1 MKEMTM
7 EKTLTIQIPG
17 QDKIQVEMKEGKQYL
32 HFQGCHDFTSL
43 MISFKKN
50 FGVNVSQWP
59 LPKGQS
65 HSEMIMREL
74 ILKLQGKWQYPYAEE
89 ELCHCRH
96 VSRETV
102 DVAILNGAHSTDLA
116 SQWTGCSTACGTCK
130 PSVEKMIQY
139 RRGQS

>member
-1 MKEMTM
+1 MTM

-96 VSRETV
+96 VSTETV